1 MILNKLQLQLGLKC
15 LPSGLK
21 VLAWKEC
28 HLESLLIG
36 DQSDELVDLDMC
48 HSKIKHLWKGT
59 KVIFFHLNS
68 RSYLILRDNMYMQV
82 RAHAR
87 AHTHTH
93 THTHTHARAHT
104 QTHVCVYRYSYTYVE
119 FGFTPLTT
127 DIWSTLIQHLNVGL
141 RPYSISKA
149 NLRGK
154 DCSSLI

>member
-59 KVIFFHLNS
+59 KVIIFFHLNS

-93 THTHTHARAHT
+93 TPTHAR
-104 QTHVCVYRYSYTYVE
+104 THRHMCVY
-119 FGFTPLTT
+119 T
-127 DIWSTLIQHLNVGL
+127 DTHIHM
-141 RPYSISKA
+141 
-149 NLRGK
+149 
-154 DCSSLI
+154 